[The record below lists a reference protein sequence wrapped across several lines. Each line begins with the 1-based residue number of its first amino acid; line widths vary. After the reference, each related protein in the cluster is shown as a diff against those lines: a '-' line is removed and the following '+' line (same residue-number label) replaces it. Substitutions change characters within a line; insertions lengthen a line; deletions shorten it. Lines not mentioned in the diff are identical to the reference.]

1 MSVNDRT
8 PVWAIW
14 LLIAFGALQPVAW
27 ILADGLPR
35 RPVLVIMLLA
45 VWVTLLV
52 LAGIA
57 THRIGQLWE
66 RLTRN
71 ETAHQATRS
80 QVDQLQTQNG
90 MLEILARSADV
101 PLAFQAL
108 ASRLA
113 QLVPCDRL
121 GLALLSEEAQEFQTY
136 TARVQGTD
144 RGRNARPDV
153 VFKMEGTLIGRVV
166 RSREPLI
173 IDDARTAA
181 PDFLDAN
188 VLVTAGFRSVLIVP
202 LISKDRAVGTLNLV
216 SRTPGRFGQAQ
227 ISALQPIAELLAVA
241 WVAQQLQV
249 SLGRFRTMEAMSELT
264 LSIAAEINS
273 ALQTIVGNCDLIER
287 QYPDEHLRRDLAT
300 VVRQAERIAGLL
312 EKMRKAADERLRS
325 SIGAVSKDTGTTR
338 DRLDS
343 ATGLGDQDDVDAVR

>member
-1 MSVNDRT
+1 MTGMNDRT

-27 ILADGLPR
+27 MLADGLPR
-35 RPVLVIMLLA
+35 RPILVIVLLA
-45 VWVTLLV
+45 IWVTLLA
-52 LAGIA
+52 LAA
-57 THRIGQLWE
+57 LSTRRIGQLWE
-66 RLTRN
+66 RLTQN
-71 ETAHQATRS
+71 ETVHRATLS
-80 QVDQLQTQNG
+80 EIDQLQTQVG
-90 MLEILARSADV
+90 MLDILARSADV
-101 PLAFQAL
+101 PLAFHAL

-113 QLVPCDRL
+113 RLAPCDRL
-121 GLALLSEEAQEFQTY
+121 GLALLSDETQEFQTY
-136 TARVQGTD
+136 TARVQTSD
-144 RGRNARPDV
+144 RGRQARPDV
-153 VFKMEGTLIGRVV
+153 VFKMEGTLLGRVV
-166 RSREPLI
+166 RSREPLV

-202 LISKDRAVGTLNLV
+202 LISNERAVGTLNLV

-264 LSIAAEINS
+264 LSVAAEINS

-312 EKMRKAADERLRS
+312 EKMRQAAKERLQS
-325 SIGAVSKDTGTTR
+325 SAGAVSKDNGTPIP
-338 DRLDS
+338 DQPD
-343 ATGLGDQDDVDAVR
+343 APTGLGDLR